1 MKGIA
6 ANIREILSALEGGCP
21 HPPRDEAD
29 LLQQAAGADTRPP
42 GPRLSKRRTFSESRE
57 NGTFSPVLYPVWL

>member
-42 GPRLSKRRTFSESRE
+42 GAIIQA
-57 NGTFSPVLYPVWL
+57 